1 MGLKEELSLLQI
13 TTGNVE
19 CFIINII
26 VMNAQMSAIHHTSCT
41 TIVVST
47 FEGSVTLVQQKKSKC
62 LKLYTEG
69 AVHGTENK
77 SIPHLKPQTVNL
89 LVVLSYH
96 IVLALDLGFL
106 PNEPCHVDLFV
117 SGLKQINKNYWP
129 KVNKLGEI
137 DTHGLSKN
145 PFYFGMDP
153 INWGIHMHSYGNSLG
168 RGQCSP
174 RALLSFV

>member
-47 FEGSVTLVQQKKSKC
+47 FEGSVTLVQQNKSRC

-77 SIPHLKPQTVNL
+77 SIPHLKPQTVHL

-106 PNEPCHVDLFV
+106 PNELLYELTCPIV
-117 SGLKQINKNYWP
+117 SSAKQVLEQRVCIECKGY
-129 KVNKLGEI
+129 
-137 DTHGLSKN
+137 
-145 PFYFGMDP
+145 Y
-153 INWGIHMHSYGNSLG
+153 GIGVIEC
-168 RGQCSP
+168 RK
-174 RALLSFV
+174 